1 MFASAFVAATRPALA
16 VLCMALLIAC
26 SGAKRDS
33 TAAARLSDES
43 TLPAFPGAQGWAAH
57 TPGGRG
63 GQLLRV
69 TSLDPSGPGSLL
81 EAIETPGPRIIV
93 FEVGGVIDLQRRL
106 IDVAKPFVTIA
117 GQTAPPPGI
126 TLIRGG
132 LRIGAHDVVIQHL
145 RVRPGEAGA
154 GKKSGWEI
162 DALSTAGGAHD
173 VIIDHCSLSWGT
185 DETLSAAGPRFQGDS
200 PEEWRRNT
208 SHRVTFSSNIVA
220 ETLAN
225 ATHSGGLHSRGMLI
239 HDNVTDVLI
248 IGNLFAHNA
257 GRNPAFKGGSRGSVV
272 NNLIHN
278 PGSRAASY
286 VLLAAEWGDRPYE
299 KGRMDVIGN
308 VLRAGPSSAPDL
320 EFFSYR
326 GSGDLDLYMSDNI
339 AFDAAGQSQQTGV
352 RLTPEAKQLTLVARM
367 SHPLDAP
374 PLASSAVEDWVLRN
388 AGARPWDR
396 DDIDKRIIASVID
409 RKGALIDSEQDVGGY
424 PVHAENRRAFDPACW
439 DMRFMIPADSSPAT
453 KHARCASHVSARNH

>member
-1 MFASAFVAATRPALA
+1 MFAPAFAAVIRPALA
-16 VLCMALLIAC
+16 LLCMALLVAC
-26 SGAKRDS
+26 SGARRDS
-33 TAAARLSDES
+33 MAAAEMVDES

-63 GQLLRV
+63 GSLLRV
-69 TSLDPSGPGSLL
+69 TSLDASGPGSLL
-81 EAIETPGPRIIV
+81 EAIETPGRRIIV
-93 FEVGGVIDLQRRL
+93 FETGGVIDLQRRS
-106 IDVAKPFVTIA
+106 IDVTEPFVTIA

-132 LRIGAHDVVIQHL
+132 LRIETHDVVIQHV
-145 RVRPGEAGA
+145 RVRIGEAGA
-154 GKKSGWEI
+154 EKKSGWEI

-200 PEEWRRNT
+200 PDQWRRNT
-208 SHRVTFSSNIVA
+208 SHRITFSSNIVA

-225 ATHSGGLHSRGMLI
+225 ATHSGGRHSRGMLI
-239 HDNVTDVLI
+239 HDNVTDVLV

-286 VLLAAEWGDRPYE
+286 VLLPAEWGNRSYE
-299 KGRMDVIGN
+299 KGRVDVIGN
-308 VLRAGPSSAPDL
+308 VLRAGPSSAPGL

-326 GSGDLDLYMSDNI
+326 GAGDLTLYMSDNV
-339 AFDAAGQSQQTGV
+339 AFDAAGQVQQTAV

-374 PLASSAVEDWVLRN
+374 LLASSAVEDWVLRN

-396 DDIDKRIIASVID
+396 DDIDERIIASVIE
-409 RKGALIDSEQDVGGY
+409 RKGAIIDSEQDVGGY
-424 PVHAENRRAFDPACW
+424 PVYAENRRSFDPSCW
-439 DMRFMIPADSSPAT
+439 DMRFMIPADRSPAAT
-453 KHARCASHVSARNH
+453 QAGCASQIRSPE